1 MGRYELNLNKDNG
14 DGDVLEIQ
22 ANKHSTEFVG
32 NGLEV
37 ETFYMIEACKK
48 KLTWS
53 QCVWLLL
60 AMDN

>member
-1 MGRYELNLNKDNG
+1 MV
-14 DGDVLEIQ
+14 DVLEIQ

-53 QCVWLLL
+53 ECVWLLL